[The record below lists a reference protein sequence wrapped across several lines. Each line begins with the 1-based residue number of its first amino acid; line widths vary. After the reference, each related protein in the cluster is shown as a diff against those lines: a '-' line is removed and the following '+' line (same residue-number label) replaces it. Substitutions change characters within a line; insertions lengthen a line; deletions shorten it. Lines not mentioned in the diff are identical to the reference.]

1 MPSVTIEL
9 HDDELFIGYLSRYAR
24 GLGLSGVFDLLL
36 DLSVPRKGT
45 LNGAAEDIQKIS
57 AILGAD
63 VDRAMRQTFQKGAGK
78 DVLFGGH
85 LFQDQRLRRGQF
97 RVCPGCLRDDIGAEL
112 TENTALNAYARMAWS
127 VNSFRVC
134 PQHHLFLIHPP
145 EPGPPHEFNQTWEA
159 WLPEI
164 LDGDLDQESKCDALY
179 ERHITRV
186 LAGENS
192 ALGWADVF
200 PLDALGALC
209 EILGVAKVFDPNRQF
224 ADCTPV
230 DIAQAMDEG
239 FATFSAGRD
248 AVLDLL
254 MALRTRPGE
263 PQLRP
268 QGRYG
273 PVHDWLKRGAGSA
286 PEFAPMKELLRD
298 HILETWALAPGTDVL
313 GQPLQKRKFH
323 SVLSAAHEH
332 GLRPQKVI
340 NLLNDAGAIGALDL
354 PEAER
359 LYSVDVVEVVV
370 GAVSGAISMS
380 KAERFLGVTRTQM
393 QTLIAAGYLTHSIG
407 GDHARP
413 RFSKA
418 DIDCFLERH
427 LCFPVKKDIPAPFRW
442 YDIATAARK
451 YGVSV
456 ATVYGAVLSG
466 KLPNTTRATDFTLFS
481 QIRIDPLEAEQVF
494 STENRVDWK
503 AIGNVSKEI
512 GISASFL
519 RELSERGYLE
529 LRDTDD
535 ERTHQRKTLVNCD
548 TLDAFV
554 ETYVSRRLLARRNNV
569 QVREVQK
576 RMDAAGILILEYS
589 ADGTEWIVEQELIS
603 HVDGLNGRRGT
614 I

>member
-1 MPSVTIEL
+1 MP
-9 HDDELFIGYLSRYAR
+9 
-24 GLGLSGVFDLLL
+24 
-36 DLSVPRKGT
+36 
-45 LNGAAEDIQKIS
+45 
-57 AILGAD
+57 
-63 VDRAMRQTFQKGAGK
+63 
-78 DVLFGGH
+78 
-85 LFQDQRLRRGQF
+85 
-97 RVCPGCLRDDIGAEL
+97 
-112 TENTALNAYARMAWS
+112 
-127 VNSFRVC
+127 
-134 PQHHLFLIHPP
+134 
-145 EPGPPHEFNQTWEA
+145 
-159 WLPEI
+159 
-164 LDGDLDQESKCDALY
+164 
-179 ERHITRV
+179 
-186 LAGENS
+186 
-192 ALGWADVF
+192 
-200 PLDALGALC
+200 LGALC
-209 EILGVAKVFDPNRQF
+209 ESLGVTKVFGPDRQL
-224 ADCTPV
+224 ADGTPV
-230 DIAQAMDEG
+230 DIAQAMEEG

-254 MALRTRPGE
+254 MDLRTRPGE

-286 PEFAPMKELLRD
+286 SEFAPKKALLRD
-298 HILETWALAPGTDVL
+298 HILETWALAPGADVL
-313 GQPLQKRKFH
+313 GQPLETRRFH
-323 SVLSAAHEH
+323 SALSAAHEY
-332 GLRPQKVI
+332 GLRPQQVI

-359 LYSVDVVEVVV
+359 LYSVDVMEGVV

-380 KAERFLGVTRTQM
+380 SAERRLGVTRTQM

-407 GDHARP
+407 GDYARP
-413 RFSKA
+413 RFSMA
-418 DIDCFLERH
+418 DIDRFLERH
-427 LCFPVKKDIPAPFRW
+427 LCFPVKKDLPAPFQW
-442 YDIATAARK
+442 YDIATTARK

-481 QIRIDPLEAEQVF
+481 EIRIDPLEAEQVF

-503 AIGNVSKEI
+503 AIGKVSKEI

-576 RMDAAGILILEYS
+576 RMEVLEISMVEHS
-589 ADGTEWIVEQELIS
+589 ADGKECIVAQDIIP
-603 HVDGLNGRRGT
+603 HVEGLNGRRGMV
-614 I
+614 